1 MDPVDQPYREQLIRL
16 LDGVGAHMPF
26 EEAVADFPMDAIN
39 AFPPNMHYTPWHL
52 VEHVRLTQRDMLEY
66 VTVTDYSPGIWP
78 VDFWPE
84 QEARANPEQW
94 DASVAGFL
102 EDRSELRAMVEDPER
117 DILAPIPR
125 TPYFARRDAKTY
137 AIAIDGHGKVAW
149 KSNEALGSHVVAVVT
164 EAVADS
170 HESLSS

>member
-26 EEAVADFPMDAIN
+26 EEAVADFPIDAIN

-84 QEARANPEQW
+84 REATASPEQW

-102 EDRSELRAMVEDPER
+102 GDRSELRAMVEDRER

-125 TPYFARRDAKTY
+125 TPGHTLARGVRIIGDHNAYHTGEFAILRQVMGTWPA
-137 AIAIDGHGKVAW
+137 GHG
-149 KSNEALGSHVVAVVT
+149 E
-164 EAVADS
+164 
-170 HESLSS
+170 